1 MRFVRRDENVGKF
14 SHFEERKAA
23 FVLQIVRQRKSKNV
37 EPRQPGEI
45 FGAAPEKS
53 MRYERDPY
61 MAEIRAAHRAGASV
75 WAIARALGMGEKT
88 IKEIVRV

>member
-1 MRFVRRDENVGKF
+1 VRRNENVGEF
-14 SHFEERKAA
+14 SHPQKRKAS
-23 FVLQIVRQRKSKNV
+23 FVLSGMRQRKSKNV

-45 FGAAPEKS
+45 FGSAAEER
-53 MRYERDPY
+53 MRYQRDPY

-88 IKEIVRV
+88 IREIVRV